1 MEGTVYKIWA
11 AIGPLIGVLVGAW
24 LTARWQ
30 RKRWI
35 QDNKRAEYRE
45 VLDALQKYRWHL
57 LNHLAVVGGPLVA
70 EDART
75 HEERRAAL
83 ADAEV
88 SVSNCLADRLFI
100 RESLARTKVREDL
113 RKFQAGLDKIDES
126 SVTRSIEVLTEFHE
140 RILKAADEDLGLK

>member
-35 QDNKRAEYRE
+35 QDNKKAEYRE
-45 VLDALQKYRWHL
+45 VLDTLQKYRWHL

-75 HEERRAAL
+75 HEERRAAF

-100 RESLARTKVREDL
+100 RESLAR
-113 RKFQAGLDKIDES
+113 
-126 SVTRSIEVLTEFHE
+126 
-140 RILKAADEDLGLK
+140 